1 MFLFSNRN
9 INWSLREYKMLW
21 ELIDYSNLGFYF
33 RVVNFLVIYGKLYVF
48 LVGILI
54 FLIFF

>member
-1 MFLFSNRN
+1 
-9 INWSLREYKMLW
+9 MLW
-21 ELIDYSNLGFYF
+21 ELIDYSKGFYF

>member
-1 MFLFSNRN
+1 
-9 INWSLREYKMLW
+9 MLW